1 MCLGFFGTFFVELHI
16 RCHCDVV
23 QVDNPKGSLVRT
35 IQTWAKNTIG
45 ISTPFFY
52 GRGLFQLDFGF
63 FPHRTPIDTVV
74 GAPIAVPKIP
84 QPTEEEVDRVH
95 RQYCEALT
103 KLFDQHKTRF
113 GVSKETKLVFV

>member
-1 MCLGFFGTFFVELHI
+1 M
-16 RCHCDVV
+16 
-23 QVDNPKGSLVRT
+23 
-35 IQTWAKNTIG
+35 
-45 ISTPFFY
+45 PFFY

-95 RQYCEALT
+95 RQYCEPLQSSSIST
-103 KLFDQHKTRF
+103 KLDSASLKKRNSF
-113 GVSKETKLVFV
+113 LV